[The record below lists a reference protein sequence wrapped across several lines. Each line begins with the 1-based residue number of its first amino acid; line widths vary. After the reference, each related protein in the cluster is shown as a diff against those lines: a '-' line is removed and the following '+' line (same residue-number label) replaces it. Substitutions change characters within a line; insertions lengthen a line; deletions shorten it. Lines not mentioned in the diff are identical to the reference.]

1 MKIKDSI
8 ILVVG
13 GAGNIGSHIVDE
25 VIKKGAKE
33 VIVIDMFTRGTK
45 ENLTWAIANGNVIL
59 VDGDIRDRE
68 LLDKYFENV
77 DYVFHEAAI
86 RITQCAK
93 EPKLAHEVLIDG
105 TFNILEACVKHN
117 IKKLI
122 FASSASVYGEPSYLP
137 MDEKHP
143 FNNKTYYGA
152 GKIANEQMIR
162 AFREMYGLNY
172 VILRYFNVYGPRMDI
187 YGVYTEVMIKWLDKI
202 EEGEPPIIFGDGK
215 QSMDFVYVK
224 DIVRANILALESD
237 INEGVYN
244 VGTGIETSLNNLL
257 KQMLDI
263 TNSKLEPEYKEQK
276 GLVIV
281 SKRKADITKARNEL
295 GFESDTDIKLGLKEL
310 IEWRKIQHE
319 RN

>member
-1 MKIKDSI
+1 MKIKDSK

-25 VIKKGAKE
+25 VVRKGARE
-33 VIVIDMFTRGTK
+33 VIVVDKLVRGNK
-45 ENLTWAIANGNVIL
+45 ENLEWAMANGNVTLI
-59 VDGDIRDRE
+59 DCDIRDKE
-68 LLDKYFENV
+68 LFDKYFEGV

-105 TFNILEACVKHN
+105 TFNVLESCVKHN

-137 MDEKHP
+137 MNEEHP

-202 EEGEPPIIFGDGK
+202 EKGEPPIIFGDGK
-215 QSMDFVYVK
+215 QSMDFVYIK

-237 INEGVYN
+237 MNEGIYN
-244 VGTGIETSLNNLL
+244 VGTGIETSLNDLL
-257 KQMLDI
+257 KQMLNI
-263 TNSKLEPEYKEQK
+263 MNSELKPKYEEQK

-281 SKRKADITKARNEL
+281 SRRKAGTEKAKNEL
-295 GFESDTDIKLGLKEL
+295 GFKSETDLKSGLKGL
-310 IEWRKIQHE
+310 IEWRKEQYE
-319 RN
+319 RG

>member
-1 MKIKDSI
+1 MKIKNSK

-25 VIKKGAKE
+25 VIKMGARE
-33 VIVIDMFTRGTK
+33 VIVIDKLVRGNK
-45 ENLTWAIANGNVIL
+45 ENLEWAMANGNVTLI
-59 VDGDIRDRE
+59 DCDIRDRE
-68 LLDKYFENV
+68 LLDKYFEGV

-105 TFNILEACVKHN
+105 TFNVLESCVKHN

-137 MDEKHP
+137 MDEEHP

-172 VILRYFNVYGPRMDI
+172 AILRYFNVYGPRMDI
-187 YGVYTEVMIKWLDKI
+187 YGVYTEVMIKWLDRI
-202 EEGEPPIIFGDGK
+202 EEGEPPVIFGDGK
-215 QSMDFVYVK
+215 QSMDFVYIK

-237 INEGVYN
+237 INEGIYN
-244 VGTGIETSLNNLL
+244 VGTGIETSLNDLL
-257 KQMLDI
+257 KQMLDV
-263 TNSKLEPEYKEQK
+263 TNSEFKPTYEEQK

-281 SKRKADITKARNEL
+281 SRRKAGTAKAKNEL
-295 GFESDTDIKLGLKEL
+295 GFESETDLKLGLKEL
-310 IEWRKIQHE
+310 IEWRKEQHE